1 MTTPPET
8 PKTTG
13 TTSSPQPAARAA
25 GASAAPMAA
34 VERQVKDTAMYT
46 FGRMMLRPWAA
57 VWFDLKVYRPEYV
70 PRRGGVLVVANH
82 QSYLDPILLAVQIHH
97 RPFSFLAKSELFESR
112 FFGWLIRSLN
122 AFPVRQGEGDV
133 GAVKETIRRLQEG
146 HALIVYPEGTRS
158 LSGEIEPLQAGVGL
172 IARRAG
178 VPVVP
183 AVIEGSY
190 QAWPKGHKVFRPHT
204 ARVLYGPPI
213 DLDHLKAGQIVQKI
227 EQTLR
232 SMHAELRRMDPVL
245 AGRELPR
252 V

>member
-1 MTTPPET
+1 MS
-8 PKTTG
+8 G
-13 TTSSPQPAARAA
+13 AQPAAATTPSQPPA
-25 GASAAPMAA
+25 K
-34 VERQVKDTAMYT
+34 QVDETFLYT
-46 FGRMMLRPWAA
+46 FGRMMLRPWAIL
-57 VWFDLKVYRPEYV
+57 WFDLKVYGVQHV
-70 PRRGGVLVVANH
+70 PRDGGVLVVSNH
-82 QSYLDPILLAVQIHH
+82 QSYLDPIILGVNVR
-97 RPFSFLAKSELFESR
+97 RPFSFLAKSELFENR
-112 FFGWLIRSLN
+112 LFGWLIRNLN

-158 LSGEIEPLQAGVGL
+158 LSGEIETIQPGVGL

-190 QAWPKGHKVFRPHT
+190 EAWPKGHKVFRPHT
-204 ARVLYGPPI
+204 VRAMYGPPI
-213 DLDHLKAGQIVQKI
+213 DLSGLKANQVVKKI

-232 SMHAELRRMDPVL
+232 AMHADLKQTDPVL
-245 AGRELPR
+245 SGRQAPR

>member
-1 MTTPPET
+1 MSGGAT
-8 PKTTG
+8 
-13 TTSSPQPAARAA
+13 AALK
-25 GASAAPMAA
+25 P
-34 VERQVKDTAMYT
+34 RQHLDEGFFYT

-57 VWFDLKVYRPEYV
+57 LWFDLVVYGVHHV
-70 PRRGGVLVVANH
+70 PRTGGVLVVSNH
-82 QSYLDPILLAVQIHH
+82 QSYLDPIVLGVKVPRA
-97 RPFSFLAKSELFESR
+97 FSFLAKSELFENR
-112 FFGWLIRSLN
+112 HFGWLIRNLN

-158 LSGEIEPLQAGVGL
+158 LSGEIETIQPGVGL

-183 AVIEGSY
+183 AVIDGSY
-190 QAWPKGHKVFRPHT
+190 DAWPKEHKVFRPHT
-204 ARVLYGPPI
+204 IRAMYGPPI
-213 DLDHLKAGQIVQKI
+213 DLEGLKAGQIVQKI

-232 SMHAELRRMDPVL
+232 SMHAELRRSDPIL
-245 AGRELPR
+245 SGREPSR